1 MKMYKCVVCGHLFE
15 EGEQASFFEEQG
27 FGYEYCKRQ
36 QGCPICKGEYEEIKP
51 CKICGSYVRD
61 IDEEYCNDC
70 KSKVKKRF
78 SDFVDSSFTKEER
91 QLLNELYD
99 DKKI

>member
-1 MKMYKCVVCGHLFE
+1 MKYCEKCGSILPDGAE
-15 EGEQASFFEEQG
+15 
-27 FGYEYCKRQ
+27 R
-36 QGCPICKGEYEEIKP
+36 CPICKGEYEEIKP
-51 CKICGSYVRD
+51 CKICGSYVHD